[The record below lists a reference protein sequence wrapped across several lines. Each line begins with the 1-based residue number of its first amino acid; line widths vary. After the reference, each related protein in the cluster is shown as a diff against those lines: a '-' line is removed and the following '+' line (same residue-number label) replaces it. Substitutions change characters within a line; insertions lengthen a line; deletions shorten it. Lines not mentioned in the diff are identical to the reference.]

1 MVSIKVYL
9 TTTTQVEFNSS
20 YMVSSKTIIQESFKY
35 LLHFC
40 YVVLTVVI
48 TCMVVYSI
56 HYHRVLK

>member
-35 LLHFC
+35 LLHFS

-56 HYHRVLK
+56 HY

>member
-20 YMVSSKTIIQESFKY
+20 YMVSSKTIIQGSFKY
-35 LLHFC
+35 LLHFS

-56 HYHRVLK
+56 HY